1 MLLEGKVVMVS
12 GVGPGLGRALVLE
25 AVAEGAAVVC
35 VARTATYL
43 DEVAAEVVAGGGR
56 ALPIAG
62 DITSTPDCLRIA
74 AETERWLGRLDGLV
88 NSAFTAGAIAPFEEV
103 ELEDW
108 RRTFEVNVFG
118 TLSMIRANLPL
129 LRRHDGAA
137 VVNVNTMSAMR
148 PMKNQG
154 GYGGSKAALEFL
166 TRQLAV
172 ELGPSGVRLNTVYCG
187 PMIGPNLNSAMEA
200 WAERRG
206 EPLDGIKE
214 TVASHMA
221 LCSIPED
228 DEAARAI
235 VMMLSDKASIVTGAA
250 LHATGGAWLE
260 QRI

>member
-1 MLLEGKVVMVS
+1 MLLEGKVIMVS
-12 GVGPGLGRALVLE
+12 GVGPGLGRALALE
-25 AVAEGAAVVC
+25 AAAEGAKVVC
-35 VARTATYL
+35 VARTASFL
-43 DEVAAEVVAGGGR
+43 DEVAAEIEDGGGR
-56 ALPIAG
+56 AIAVDG
-62 DITSTPDCLRIA
+62 DITSTSDCERIA
-74 AETERWLGRLDGLV
+74 AETDRHFGRLDGLV

-103 ELEDW
+103 DLDDW

-118 TLSMIRANLPL
+118 TLTLILATLPL
-129 LRRHDGAA
+129 LRRHHGAS
-137 VVNVNTMSAMR
+137 VVNVNTMSASR

-206 EPLDGIKE
+206 ETFESIRSA
-214 TVASHMA
+214 VASNMA

-228 DEAARAI
+228 DEAARVI
-235 VMMLSDKASIVTGAA
+235 VMMLSDKASIVTGTA